1 MKLEQDVCNGSKRKQ
16 IYKCDWL
23 WQTGYYAK
31 TKQKG
36 GRGMREGWEYKK
48 LGDVCQVV
56 TGSTPKTNISEY
68 WDGNYPWVTPA
79 ELKGDVYISDTAR
92 HITEEA
98 IAHTN
103 LTLLPIGTV
112 LLSSRAPIGK
122 VAITTIEMY
131 CNQGFKNLICSDAIN
146 NKYLYLW
153 LSGKTEYLNSLGR
166 GATFK
171 EISKTI
177 VENVII
183 PLPPLSIQKS
193 IVSELDKINELIRLK
208 KEQLKDYD
216 NLAQSICYEMFG
228 DPVVNEKGWE
238 VKKLIE
244 TVVLECTI
252 SYGIVQPGDGVEDGI
267 PVVRPIDL
275 TGTFVSTNNLKKTT
289 EKISS
294 SYSRTIL
301 TGKELLVCVRG
312 TTGVCSLVTDEL
324 KGCNVTRGITP
335 LLFNDNTDRWF
346 MYYQFQMPQIK
357 CIIADYTKG
366 ITLKQIN
373 MADFRKIPVI
383 LPPLPLQQ
391 LFAQRIELIE
401 KQKAEIQSTI
411 ADLETLLASRMQYW
425 FD

>member
-1 MKLEQDVCNGSKRKQ
+1 
-16 IYKCDWL
+16 
-23 WQTGYYAK
+23 
-31 TKQKG
+31 
-36 GRGMREGWEYKK
+36 MREGWEYKK

-183 PLPPLSIQKS
+183 PLPPLSIQQS
-193 IVSELDKINELIRLK
+193 IVSELDKINELIHLK

-216 NLAQSICYEMFG
+216 NLAQSIFYEMFG
-228 DPVVNEKGWE
+228 DPIVNEKGWE
-238 VKKLIE
+238 VKKLGEVAMIK
-244 TVVLECTI
+244 TGPFGSMLHK
-252 SYGIVQPGDGVEDGI
+252 EDYITGGI
-267 PVVRPIDL
+267 PLINPMHIQNFKAVPDKDFSISKEKAAELCNYQLKINDVIFARRGDIGRCAVISDKEAGYLCGTGSLFVRFERKLSSIYTMYVVR
-275 TGTFVSTNNLKKTT
+275 TT
-289 EKISS
+289 SFI
-294 SYSRTIL
+294 
-301 TGKELLVCVRG
+301 KELV
-312 TTGVCSLVTDEL
+312 SKA
-324 KGCNVTRGITP
+324 KGATMLNLNSSTMENLRFPI
-335 LLFNDNTDRWF
+335 
-346 MYYQFQMPQIK
+346 
-357 CIIADYTKG
+357 
-366 ITLKQIN
+366 
-373 MADFRKIPVI
+373 
-383 LPPLPLQQ
+383 PPLPLQQ

-401 KQKAEIQSTI
+401 QQKDEIKSTI
-411 ADLETLLASRMQYW
+411 ADLKTLLASRMQYW